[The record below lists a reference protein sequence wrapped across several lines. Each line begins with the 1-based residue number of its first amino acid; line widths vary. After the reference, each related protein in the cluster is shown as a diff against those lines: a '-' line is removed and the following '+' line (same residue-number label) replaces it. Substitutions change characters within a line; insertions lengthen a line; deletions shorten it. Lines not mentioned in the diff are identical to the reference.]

1 MNVKIDSF
9 KHLVKRLAGDGAT
22 SYAFRTALISR
33 LREIIPFD
41 AACFT
46 AVDPQTLLSTGAV
59 TEEGVEAIHQ
69 RLFEYEY
76 VQADFNTYT
85 QLVES
90 DISVA
95 TLSGATDGQLER
107 SARYRHVLQPAGFQD
122 ELRAALV
129 YDKAC
134 WGYLTLFRKQGS
146 ALFTALDRDFVSELV
161 PIIAYQL
168 RAIHLSL
175 PAEDKVWVE
184 EGPGIVVLSDQLDI
198 ISHNDAAVYWLHLLR
213 QWEHV
218 TSHVI
223 PRPIQAVCTRAL
235 ADSAASAKGAESAGH
250 SSLAK
255 VCLRIPDGHYVTIQ
269 ASRLNGPAETTQL
282 AVWISAA
289 SPNDMLPYLSEAYG
303 LSEREKQILACVVKG
318 LSTKQLAESLHISAY
333 TVQDHLKSIFI
344 KTGVTSRRELLWRL
358 FSRFHV
364 YDTPDTTHLK

>member
-1 MNVKIDSF
+1 MNAKIESF
-9 KHLVKRLAGDGAT
+9 KQLINKLAGHGAT
-22 SYAFRTALISR
+22 SYEFRTALISR

-59 TEEGVEAIHQ
+59 TEEGVEAIHH

-90 DISVA
+90 DIPVA
-95 TLSGATDGQLER
+95 TLSGATNGQMER
-107 SARYRHVLQPAGFQD
+107 SARYRHVLQPAGFKD

-129 YDKAC
+129 NDQSC

-146 ALFTALDRDFVSELV
+146 PLFTESERDFVAELV
-161 PIIAYQL
+161 PAIAYQL

-175 PAEDKVWVE
+175 PAEDTVWIE
-184 EGPGIVVLSDQLDI
+184 EGPGIMVLSDQLDI
-198 ISHNDAAVYWLHLLR
+198 ISYNDASAYWLQLLR
-213 QWEHV
+213 QWEHI

-235 ADSAASAKGAESAGH
+235 ADSAGSAGS

-255 VCLRIPDGHYVTIQ
+255 VCLRVPNGHYVTIQ
-269 ASRLNGPAETTQL
+269 ASRLNGPAGTIQL
-282 AVWISAA
+282 AVWIGAA

-303 LSEREKQILACVVKG
+303 LSEREKQILDRVVKG
-318 LSTKQLAESLHISAY
+318 LSTKELALSLHISAY